1 MLWSQTGPEGA
12 VPREPG
18 RQVDQGAAEEPR
30 AESPLL
36 QPVPNHGRGDGA
48 GQGQG
53 KVRQELLQCGQ

>member
-53 KVRQELLQCGQ
+53 EIWQAVFFRGE